1 MENNLSSYT
10 TDKLQQ
16 KGHYYFS
23 ENISLMMPGAYS
35 RVTVS
40 VPLLTFAI
48 GSLHKAENAN
58 ESLPRPKHLL
68 FTPGGRISI
77 VSQCQESNGM
87 LLHNVQ
93 RNLNAAL
100 KRDYYDVLAYV
111 PISFFPVNL
120 TDRRPGGGHL
130 K

>member
-1 MENNLSSYT
+1 
-10 TDKLQQ
+10 
-16 KGHYYFS
+16 
-23 ENISLMMPGAYS
+23 MMPGVYS
-35 RVTVS
+35 RVTGS
-40 VPLLTFAI
+40 VPFLTLAI

-58 ESLPRPKHLL
+58 ESLPRPRHLL

-111 PISFFPVNL
+111 FISNFTANL
-120 TDRRPGGGHL
+120 TDKRLGGGHL